1 MLSETSLTFNS
12 KHVRML
18 CCCGAVGKP
27 GREAQ
32 TATDASF
39 LVHTNRQPHYASM
52 GQLWL
57 LSLSAAVLVDWTPQ
71 GTKFYLILVFPL
83 CHLFLYC
90 TQVVSLRILIC
101 LQSQVCHLI
110 VFSCLYDVFHFIRYI
125 QGYKE
130 REIIFR
136 TGGLGRHMQEDV
148 YESWVCMDHYCGDP
162 VFCWV
167 YNEIDKVFTPWGT
180 NSELR
185 LITGL

>member
-1 MLSETSLTFNS
+1 MF
-12 KHVRML
+12 
-18 CCCGAVGKP
+18 
-27 GREAQ
+27 
-32 TATDASF
+32 
-39 LVHTNRQPHYASM
+39 HY
-52 GQLWL
+52 
-57 LSLSAAVLVDWTPQ
+57 
-71 GTKFYLILVFPL
+71 
-83 CHLFLYC
+83 
-90 TQVVSLRILIC
+90 
-101 LQSQVCHLI
+101 
-110 VFSCLYDVFHFIRYI
+110 IRYI

-185 LITGL
+185 LIIGL